1 MSNCLNSLQPSTDQL
16 ISERPRETGSRFAVR
31 RVSRRLSS
39 SDTVRL
45 DCRPNEGAPQ
55 TGDPQSYVTRRLD
68 ELVDERPMLELLLKD
83 LRMSDSLTIQ
93 TEYSTYAF
101 LVTDPVQKAG
111 ILTGGKLKRHM
122 MSVILVG
129 VLDDREDRG
138 TVGDEP
144 GRLRTGAQAVFYLKS
159 AEGVR
164 RITTSPIK
172 KILHVRAVR

>member
-1 MSNCLNSLQPSTDQL
+1 
-16 ISERPRETGSRFAVR
+16 
-31 RVSRRLSS
+31 
-39 SDTVRL
+39 
-45 DCRPNEGAPQ
+45 
-55 TGDPQSYVTRRLD
+55 LD

-101 LVTDPVQKAG
+101 LVTDPVQRAG

-129 VLDDREDRG
+129 VLDEREDRG
-138 TVGDEP
+138 RAGDEP

-172 KILHVRAVR
+172 HILHVRGPR

>member
-1 MSNCLNSLQPSTDQL
+1 MSNSLNSMRPPTDQL
-16 ISERPRETGSRFAVR
+16 ISERPKEAGSRIAVR
-31 RVSRRLSS
+31 RVSRRISS
-39 SDTVRL
+39 GDTLRL
-45 DCRPNEGAPQ
+45 DRSNESVPQ
-55 TGDPQSYVTRRLD
+55 AHDPQSYVTRRLD
-68 ELVDERPMLELLLKD
+68 ELVDERPMLELLLRD
-83 LRMSDSLTIQ
+83 LRTSDSVTIQ

-129 VLDDREDRG
+129 VLDEREDRG
-138 TVGDEP
+138 RAGDEP

-172 KILHVRAVR
+172 HIVHVRGPR